1 MQEGNQTLIVE
12 FFLLGFGDLHA
23 LKYFCFTLFL
33 LLYVMAL
40 TGNVL
45 VIILVLANETL
56 HFPMYFFLSQLS
68 LSEILF
74 TTNIVPNLLRLI
86 LLGGGNISVSG
97 CRVQF
102 LVLCV
107 PTVTQ
112 CILLAAM
119 SFDRHA
125 AISNPLLYTSIVTF
139 KVQLHVV
146 IFCWSS
152 SSMMSLIV
160 FGFFNQLQFCR
171 SNIINHFY
179 CDISPV
185 MELSCSDTSTLELV
199 TSLASTLVIVSPCF
213 FILGTYISIIVTIIR
228 IPSKCG
234 RQKAFSTCSSHLTVV
249 CMYYG
254 TLISIYIYPP
264 GNHSVNA
271 NKFLSLLYTFV
282 TPLFNPIIYCFRNQ
296 DIRRA
301 IQKYIHICR
310 NRIEL

>member
-1 MQEGNQTLIVE
+1 ME
-12 FFLLGFGDLHA
+12 FFLLGFGDLHG

-33 LLYVMAL
+33 LLYLMAL
-40 TGNVL
+40 TVNLL
-45 VIILVLANETL
+45 VIILVVVTEAL
-56 HFPMYFFLSQLS
+56 HCPMYFFLSQLS
-68 LSEILF
+68 SSEILF
-74 TTNIVPNLLRLI
+74 TTNIVPNLLRLV
-86 LLGGGNISVSG
+86 LFGGGNVSVSG

-102 LVLCV
+102 FVLCV

-125 AISNPLLYTSIVTF
+125 AISNPLHYTSIVTF

-152 SSMMSLIV
+152 SFMMSLLV
-160 FGFFNQLQFCR
+160 FTFFSQLQFCR

-213 FILGTYISIIVTIIR
+213 FIIGTYISIIVTITR

-234 RQKAFSTCSSHLTVV
+234 RQKAFSTCSSHLAVV

-282 TPLFNPIIYCFRNQ
+282 TPLFNPIIYCLRNQ
-296 DIRRA
+296 DIRSTMR
-301 IQKYIHICR
+301 KYINIWG
-310 NRIEL
+310 NRIEYLECHRK

>member
-125 AISNPLLYTSIVTF
+125 AII
-139 KVQLHVV
+139 
-146 IFCWSS
+146 
-152 SSMMSLIV
+152 